1 MQADT
6 DTETMVDSTL
16 TLAGKRIGLLAGHF
30 ISFAI
35 ASIAATVAVT
45 SGPHGAWQSL
55 AKVGLSIAL
64 ADTVIEQILD
74 WVGVPPR
81 WASTTIFLILANA
94 AFFGIADRVGV
105 QDPSLKFGIAGFAEA
120 LAGAVLIVALSI
132 VIRRVSGL
140 LTPRRSGEPT
150 QG

>member
-1 MQADT
+1 MYEDT
-6 DTETMVDSTL
+6 DTETMVDSTR

-30 ISFAI
+30 VSFAI
-35 ASIAATVAVT
+35 ASIAATVAIT
-45 SGPHGAWQSL
+45 SGPHGAWQSI

-64 ADTVIEQILD
+64 ADTVLERILG

-120 LAGAVLIVALSI
+120 LAGAVLIVALNI
-132 VIRRVSGL
+132 VLRRIAGL
-140 LTPRRSGEPT
+140 LTRRQSGDRT